1 MAAGN
6 TRRGGR
12 GRAGSGAARRP
23 HGSDGGDLVIGRHAA
38 SEALD
43 AGMTPQ
49 AAYVLAG
56 SDASL
61 EALARR
67 CEGAGARVER
77 VTRQRLDELCD
88 HGAHQG
94 VVLRVRP
101 YAYASLDDVI
111 GAAGEGDALVVV
123 CDHVVDQGNLG
134 AIVRSAEV
142 VGAAGVVVANARA
155 AGVGMGAYKAS
166 AGAVAHLRVAQVPN
180 LPRALERL
188 KEAGF
193 WACAASEHAAQD
205 AWDAPLGG
213 RLALVM
219 GSEESGVSRL
229 VLDHCDFSCRL
240 PQRGRTESLNVA
252 QAATV
257 LCYEWLRRT
266 SERDG
271 ATRHA

>member
-1 MAAGN
+1 MATGN

-12 GRAGSGAARRP
+12 GRAGSGAGRRTRGP
-23 HGSDGGDLVIGRHAA
+23 DGGDLVIGRHAV

-43 AGMTPQ
+43 AGMAPRE
-49 AAYVLAG
+49 AYVLAG
-56 SDASL
+56 SDA
-61 EALARR
+61 ALDGLAWR
-67 CEGAGARVER
+67 CEAAGARVER

-94 VVLRVRP
+94 VALRVRP

-111 GAAGEGDALVVV
+111 AAAGEGDALVVV

-180 LPRALERL
+180 LPRALEQL
-188 KEAGF
+188 KDAGF
-193 WACAASEHAAQD
+193 WACAASEHATQD
-205 AWDAPLGG
+205 VWDAPLGG

-219 GSEESGVSRL
+219 GSEETGVSRL
-229 VLDHCDFSCRL
+229 VLERCDFSCRL

-266 SERDG
+266 SGRDE
-271 ATRHA
+271 AAHHA